1 MPLHTPAVGPLC
13 FTGAVRPLDPR
24 LTRYAAGVRRLL
36 VVSVVLGL
44 ASAVVVVVQA
54 VLIAGILADVII
66 GGVRPADLAVRLAM
80 LAGAIAARAGL
91 AWAAEEVAGRS
102 ASAVTAGLRR
112 DLLVH
117 AAALGPRWRSAEHGG
132 RLAVLA
138 TTGVESLHT
147 YLARYLPQ
155 LVLAVVVPVVMLI
168 YLFSA
173 DLTSGI
179 IVLVTLPLIPL
190 FMALVGWYTDRQTQ
204 AKWASLTRLATHFT
218 DVVAGLPTLKVF
230 GRAKA
235 QAAAVRRVTDDYRRS
250 SMVTLRVA
258 FLSSMILELLAS
270 LSVALVAVAI
280 GLRLVYGGLTLEVGL
295 AVLILAPEAY
305 LPLRQLGTQFH
316 AAADG
321 VEAAGRVLD
330 VLETAPPVPGTRRD
344 LTGPFAVTLTAAAI
358 GTPGD
363 RGAVGPLTLTAPSG
377 AITVVTGPSGAGKTT
392 LLQLI
397 AGLVRPEAGVVAVRP
412 GDGEPVP
419 VADLDPGWWRSC
431 LGWAAQGGALQ
442 AGTIRENLAMGNPDA
457 DDATLRA
464 ALEAV
469 AAAGFVDALADGWD
483 HRLGDG
489 GSGLSQGQ
497 RQRLTLA
504 RALARPA
511 PVLLLD
517 EPTAALDEATEQL
530 VLDGIRRFAAGRTVV
545 LVTHRPAP
553 LALAD
558 QVVAL
563 RAVADGPDAG
573 TPDGPPDGTAG
584 SGPAGGSAAGGG
596 PGGPDADRPDGFGG
610 SAAGGPDQA
619 LATTAVNPW

>member
-1 MPLHTPAVGPLC
+1 
-13 FTGAVRPLDPR
+13 VRPLDPR
-24 LTRYAAGVRRLL
+24 LTRYASGVRRLL
-36 VVSVVLGL
+36 VASVALGL
-44 ASAVVVVVQA
+44 ASAVVVVIQA
-54 VLIAGILADVII
+54 VLIAGLLSDVII
-66 GGVRPADLAVRLAM
+66 GGNEPADFAGRLVALAAVIGVR
-80 LAGAIAARAGL
+80 AAL
-91 AWAAEEVAGRS
+91 AWAAEETAGRS

-155 LVLAVVVPVVMLI
+155 LVLSVVVPVVMLI

-190 FMALVGWYTDRQTQ
+190 FMALVGWYTDRQTRT
-204 AKWASLTRLATHFT
+204 KWASLARLATHFT

-330 VLETAPPVPGTRRD
+330 VLDTPPPAAGTRRD
-344 LTGPFAVTLTAAAI
+344 VAAPIGLTLDGATI
-358 GTPGD
+358 GSPGE
-363 RGAVGPLTLTAPSG
+363 RGAVGPLTMDVPAG
-377 AITVVTGPSGAGKTT
+377 QITVVTGPSGAGKTT

-397 AGLVRPEAGVVAVRP
+397 AGVVRPDAGAVTVRSGT
-412 GDGEPVP
+412 GDIVP
-419 VADLDPGWWRSC
+419 VADLEPGWWRSQ
-431 LGWAAQGGALQ
+431 LGWAAQGGALR
-442 AGTIRENLAMGNPDA
+442 AGTIRENLALGGA
-457 DDATLRA
+457 DVDDGVLRA

-469 AAAGFVDALADGWD
+469 DAAGFVDALPDGWQ

-517 EPTAALDEATEQL
+517 EPTAALDEDTEQR
-530 VLDGIRRFAAGRTVV
+530 VLAGIRRLAAGRTVV
-545 LVTHRPAP
+545 LVTHRPGP
-553 LALAD
+553 IALAD
-558 QVVAL
+558 QVVRL
-563 RAVADGPDAG
+563 GRPDDGDRAGERGEDGP
-573 TPDGPPDGTAG
+573 
-584 SGPAGGSAAGGG
+584 
-596 PGGPDADRPDGFGG
+596 ADP
-610 SAAGGPDQA
+610 A

>member
-1 MPLHTPAVGPLC
+1 
-13 FTGAVRPLDPR
+13 VRPFDPR
-24 LTRYAAGVRRLL
+24 LARYATGVRRLL
-36 VVSVVLGL
+36 VLSVALGVV
-44 ASAVVVVVQA
+44 SAVVVVGQA
-54 VLIAGILADVII
+54 ILLAGILADVIV
-66 GGVRPADLAVRLAM
+66 GGAGPDQVAGRLGALAIVI
-80 LAGAIAARAGL
+80 AIRAAL
-91 AWAAEEVAGRS
+91 AWAAEETAGRS
-102 ASAVTAGLRR
+102 ASSVTAGLRR
-112 DLLVH
+112 DLVLH
-117 AAALGPRWRSAEHGG
+117 AGALGPRWRAGEHGG

-155 LVLAVVVPVVMLI
+155 LVLSVVVPVIMLI

-173 DLTSGI
+173 DLTSAI

-190 FMALVGWYTDRQTQ
+190 FMALVGWYTDRQTR
-204 AKWASLTRLATHFT
+204 AKWAGLSRLAAHFT

-258 FLSSMILELLAS
+258 FLSSMVLELLAS

-280 GLRLVYGGLTLEVGL
+280 GLRLVYGGMTLEVGL

-321 VEAAGRVLD
+321 VQAAGQVLD
-330 VLETAPPVPGTRRD
+330 VLDTPAPVPGTRSG
-344 LTGPFAVTLTAAAI
+344 LGEPFAVRLDAAEVGA
-358 GTPGD
+358 PGD
-363 RGAVGPLTLTAPSG
+363 RGAVGPLTLEAPAG
-377 AITVVTGPSGAGKTT
+377 QVTVVIGDSGAGKTT
-392 LLQLI
+392 LLQL
-397 AGLVRPEAGVVAVRP
+397 VAGVVRP
-412 GDGEPVP
+412 GSGAVTVTGADGEAVP
-419 VADLDPGWWRSC
+419 AADLEPGWWRSQ
-431 LGWAAQGGALQ
+431 LGWAGQGGALQ
-442 AGTIRENLAMGNPDA
+442 AGTIRQNLTLGNPDL

-464 ALEAV
+464 ALVAV
-469 AAAGFVDALADGWD
+469 DAADFVDALPGGWE

-517 EPTAALDEATEQL
+517 EPTAALDEATEAR
-530 VLDGIRRFAAGRTVV
+530 VLAGIRPLIQGRTVV

-553 LALAD
+553 LELAD
-558 QVVAL
+558 QVVRLA
-563 RAVADGPDAG
+563 
-573 TPDGPPDGTAG
+573 
-584 SGPAGGSAAGGG
+584 SGRGAQAAG
-596 PGGPDADRPDGFGG
+596 PSDT
-610 SAAGGPDQA
+610 A
-619 LATTAVNPW
+619 LATTAVSPW

>member
-1 MPLHTPAVGPLC
+1 M
-13 FTGAVRPLDPR
+13 RPFDPR
-24 LTRYAAGVRRLL
+24 LARYATGVRRLIAL
-36 VVSVVLGL
+36 SVALGV

-54 VLIAGILADVII
+54 ILLAGILADVII
-66 GGVRPADLAVRLAM
+66 GGAGPDQVAGRLGALAVVI
-80 LAGAIAARAGL
+80 AIRAAL
-91 AWAAEEVAGRS
+91 AWAAEELAGRS

-112 DLLVH
+112 DLVLH
-117 AAALGPRWRSAEHGG
+117 AAALGPRWRSGEHGG

-138 TTGVESLHT
+138 TTGVESLHS

-155 LVLAVVVPVVMLI
+155 LVLSVVVPGIMLI

-190 FMALVGWYTDRQTQ
+190 FMALVGWYTDRQTR
-204 AKWASLTRLATHFT
+204 AKWASLSRLAAHFT

-235 QAAAVRRVTDDYRRS
+235 QAEAVRRVTDDYRTS

-258 FLSSMILELLAS
+258 FLSSMVLELLAS

-280 GLRLVYGGLTLEVGL
+280 GLRLVYGGLALEVGL

-330 VLETAPPVPGTRRD
+330 VLDTPPPVPGTRRD
-344 LTGPFAVTLTAAAI
+344 LTAPFGIRVDAATVGRA
-358 GTPGD
+358 GE
-363 RGAVGPLTLTAPSG
+363 RGAVGPLTLVAPAG
-377 AITVVTGPSGAGKTT
+377 QVTVVTGDSGAGKTT
-392 LLQLI
+392 LLQL
-397 AGLVRPEAGVVAVRP
+397 LAGVLRPDTGAVTVTSGTSGE
-412 GDGEPVP
+412 GDAVP
-419 VADLDPGWWRSC
+419 VADLDPGWWRSQ

-442 AGTIRENLAMGNPDA
+442 AGTIRQNLTLGRPDL
-457 DDATLRA
+457 DEATLRSALLA
-464 ALEAV
+464 AD
-469 AAAGFVDALADGWD
+469 AAGFVDALPGGLE

-517 EPTAALDEATEQL
+517 EPTAALDEPTEQR
-530 VLDGIRRFAAGRTVV
+530 VLAGMRRLIGGRTVV
-545 LVTHRPAP
+545 LVTHRPGP

-558 QVVAL
+558 QIVRL
-563 RAVADGPDAG
+563 EPSAG
-573 TPDGPPDGTAG
+573 A
-584 SGPAGGSAAGGG
+584 SAEGASD
-596 PGGPDADRPDGFGG
+596 P
-610 SAAGGPDQA
+610 A
-619 LATTAVNPW
+619 LATAAVNPW

>member
-1 MPLHTPAVGPLC
+1 M
-13 FTGAVRPLDPR
+13 RPFDPR
-24 LTRYAAGVRRLL
+24 LARYATGVRRLL
-36 VVSVVLGL
+36 VLSVALGV
-44 ASAVVVVVQA
+44 AAAVVVVGQA
-54 VLIAGILADVII
+54 ILLAGILADVII
-66 GGVRPADLAVRLAM
+66 GG
-80 LAGAIAARAGL
+80 AGAEQIAGRLGALALVIAIRAAL
-91 AWAAEEVAGRS
+91 AWAAEELAGRS

-112 DLLVH
+112 DLVLH
-117 AAALGPRWRSAEHGG
+117 AAALGPRWRSGEHGG

-155 LVLAVVVPVVMLI
+155 LVLSVVVPVIMLI

-173 DLTSGI
+173 DLTSAI

-190 FMALVGWYTDRQTQ
+190 FMALVGWYTDRQTR
-204 AKWASLTRLATHFT
+204 AKWASLSRLAAHFT

-235 QAAAVRRVTDDYRRS
+235 QAQAVRRVTDDYRRS

-258 FLSSMILELLAS
+258 FLSSMVLELLAS

-280 GLRLVYGGLTLEVGL
+280 GLRLVYGGMTLEVGL

-321 VEAAGRVLD
+321 VEAAGQVLD
-330 VLETAPPVPGTRRD
+330 VLDTPAPVPGTRNG
-344 LTGPFAVTLTAAAI
+344 LSAPFAVRLDAVEVGA
-358 GTPGD
+358 PGA
-363 RGAVGPLTLTAPSG
+363 RGAVGPLTLDAPAG
-377 AITVVTGPSGAGKTT
+377 QVTVVIGDSGAGKTT

-397 AGLVRPEAGVVAVRP
+397 AGVVRPESGAVRITA
-412 GDGEPVP
+412 GDGQTVP
-419 VADLDPGWWRSC
+419 VADLEPDWWRSR

-442 AGTIRENLAMGNPDA
+442 AGTIRQNLTLGNPDV
-457 DDATLRA
+457 DDETLRT
-464 ALEAV
+464 ALVAV
-469 AAAGFVDALADGWD
+469 DAAGFVDALPGGWE

-517 EPTAALDEATEQL
+517 EPTAALDEATEER
-530 VLDGIRRFAAGRTVV
+530 VIAGIRRLIGGRTVV
-545 LVTHRPAP
+545 LVTHRPGP

-558 QVVAL
+558 QIIRLAPVEE
-563 RAVADGPDAG
+563 AG
-573 TPDGPPDGTAG
+573 NDEPPD
-584 SGPAGGSAAGGG
+584 P
-596 PGGPDADRPDGFGG
+596 
-610 SAAGGPDQA
+610 A
-619 LATTAVNPW
+619 LATSGVNPW